1 MMFVDASAIAAIL
14 LREERAEML
23 IDRLSAAARPIAS
36 GIVLWEASAAISRER
51 KAKNP
56 LRFVEGFVAEAEIEI
71 VPIGLAENS
80 RRLRRLR
87 GIRQGERSS
96 AALNLGDCFSY
107 GCALVHGV
115 PLLYKGED
123 FIHTPLG
130 RAGGFRKRLAVPVH
144 AA

>member
-71 VPIGLAENS
+71 VPIGLAETRAAFAAFAEFGNGS
-80 RRLRRLR
+80 
-87 GIRQGERSS
+87 GHP

-130 RAGGFRKRLAVPVH
+130 
-144 AA
+144 

>member
-14 LREERAEML
+14 LREERAELL

-36 GIVLWEASAAISRER
+36 GIVLWEASAAILRER
-51 KAKNP
+51 KTKNP
-56 LRFVEGFVAEAEIEI
+56 LRLVEGFVAEAEIEI
-71 VPIGLAENS
+71 VPIGLAET
-80 RRLRRLR
+80 RAAFAAFAEFGKATGHR
-87 GIRQGERSS
+87 

-130 RAGGFRKRLAVPVH
+130 
-144 AA
+144 